1 MINVP
6 KYLLSI
12 KKLQTTKS
20 TAKSINND
28 TKSLHVIMNI
38 SFQQHGDKTV
48 DIHLNAQ
55 HKWFP

>member
-1 MINVP
+1 
-6 KYLLSI
+6 LLSI

-28 TKSLHVIMNI
+28 TKPLHVIMNI

-55 HKWFP
+55 QN